1 MSVQNRRVDVTQH
14 ARTRWLQRV
23 AADDPYP
30 GTSVREAFRESSHT
44 DVGRRVRGYHQDLGV
59 LFVAVKS
66 DATTTIITV
75 YESARS
81 GREDNE

>member
-30 GTSVREAFRESSHT
+30 GTSVREAFKEASHT
-44 DVGRRVRGYHQDLGV
+44 DAGRRIRGYHDDLGV
-59 LFVAVKS
+59 LFVAVES
-66 DATTTIITV
+66 DAATIIVTV
-75 YESARS
+75 YETAN
-81 GREDNE
+81 GRGGQDG

>member
-30 GTSVREAFRESSHT
+30 GTSVREAFREASHT
-44 DVGRRVRGYHQDLGV
+44 DAGRRIRGYHHDLGV
-59 LFVAVKS
+59 LFVAVKT
-66 DATTTIITV
+66 DAATTIVTV
-75 YESARS
+75 YEAARS
-81 GREDNE
+81 GGGDDE

>member
-1 MSVQNRRVDVTQH
+1 MSVQHQRVDVTQH
-14 ARTRWLQRV
+14 ARMRWVQRV

-30 GTSVREAFRESSHT
+30 GTSVREAFREASHT
-44 DVGRRVRGYHQDLGV
+44 DAGRRVRGYHQDLGV

-66 DATTTIITV
+66 DAVTTIVTV

-81 GREDNE
+81 GGGDDE